1 MSPRDNQQIEEE
13 VSDSQLHIVP
23 KSIHESMASA
33 QFKETESTRDV
44 TDVGTDGTAESE
56 IEKKDDHI
64 RISGVQ
70 EIFKPRPSNL
80 EDLFHNENLTYDTTE
95 ANLNLGDISEDE
107 EIWVFNIP
115 KTINPKNFKGQSIK
129 LGKKNNFQV
138 GNELYETCSSASD
151 SKQHLSLVFNTGR
164 RKRPYKTIN
173 VKPAGC
179 VQVRQKLSSIVDIDL
194 VSPKKASVPFPK
206 NLKLRHPLFG
216 HDYRDKVISVEK

>member
-1 MSPRDNQQIEEE
+1 
-13 VSDSQLHIVP
+13 
-23 KSIHESMASA
+23 MASA
-33 QFKETESTRDV
+33 ESKKIESTSDENDV
-44 TDVGTDGTAESE
+44 DANGTSGSE
-56 IEKKDDHI
+56 IEKNDDHFP
-64 RISGVQ
+64 ISGMQ
-70 EIFKPRPSNL
+70 EISKQRPSNVCCSTVFRSCNREVQLQLYNVFILQL
-80 EDLFHNENLTYDTTE
+80 EDLIHNENLTYDTTE
-95 ANLNLGDISEDE
+95 ANLSLGDISEDD
-107 EIWVFNIP
+107 EIWVFDIP
-115 KTINPKNFKGQSIK
+115 KTIDPKNFKGQSIK

-179 VQVRQKLSSIVDIDL
+179 VQVRQKLSSVVDIDL

-216 HDYRDKVISVEK
+216 HDYCDKLISVEK

>member
-1 MSPRDNQQIEEE
+1 
-13 VSDSQLHIVP
+13 
-23 KSIHESMASA
+23 MASA

-44 TDVGTDGTAESE
+44 TDVDTDGTAESE

-70 EIFKPRPSNL
+70 EIFKPRPSNVCCFPLFRSCNREVQLQAHNVFILQL

-107 EIWVFNIP
+107 EIWVFDIP

>member
-1 MSPRDNQQIEEE
+1 
-13 VSDSQLHIVP
+13 
-23 KSIHESMASA
+23 MASA

-44 TDVGTDGTAESE
+44 TDVDTDGTAESE

-107 EIWVFNIP
+107 EIWVFDIP

>member
-1 MSPRDNQQIEEE
+1 
-13 VSDSQLHIVP
+13 
-23 KSIHESMASA
+23 MASA

-44 TDVGTDGTAESE
+44 TNVDTDGTAESE

-107 EIWVFNIP
+107 EIWVFDIP